1 MRSSNYTDSPYQ
13 HQHSQTRSPIVT
25 QLSKIFQPRMTVFN
39 IVRACLYSVVLLW
52 SIICLAVA
60 VHFKRLLLTSD
71 LTRFVPFA
79 IFVCTAGLCIIVL
92 LLGFSIRKKLNPIS
106 TRIELGFLGLAG
118 TFWLALGS
126 FLATSDLQN
135 ADVEC
140 FESATSTVP
149 LDPSSFS
156 TETYHA
162 QYRVLEA
169 FSLFNA
175 ILIWGFLLLL
185 LCLAIRQHFQGE
197 TLVWYCPVTVYP
209 WFNTY
214 SKHSPKLPSP
224 VTAQREKG
232 LSRGRSYDE
241 KEYGYDDYERRPSRN
256 SPRHGERGRTEWN
269 QQRPPARAH
278 TTDRYKEYPTHIHD
292 KFARGAS
299 PRR

>member
-1 MRSSNYTDSPYQ
+1 M
-13 HQHSQTRSPIVT
+13 H
-25 QLSKIFQPRMTVFN
+25 N
-39 IVRACLYSVVLLW
+39 IEYWRHFLYSMQFSVRRPSRHIYSLSLN
-52 SIICLAVA
+52 S
-60 VHFKRLLLTSD
+60 H
-71 LTRFVPFA
+71 LTR
-79 IFVCTAGLCIIVL
+79 
-92 LLGFSIRKKLNPIS
+92 
-106 TRIELGFLGLAG
+106 
-118 TFWLALGS
+118 
-126 FLATSDLQN
+126 
-135 ADVEC
+135 
-140 FESATSTVP
+140 TV
-149 LDPSSFS
+149 
-156 TETYHA
+156 
-162 QYRVLEA
+162 
-169 FSLFNA
+169 
-175 ILIWGFLLLL
+175 WGFLLLL

-256 SPRHGERGRTEWN
+256 SPLHGERGRTEWN